1 MLMNNDMLFWE
12 FFVNLSAIIRVMMIN
27 KVMIISLIISKFL
40 LKQFQKE

>member
-1 MLMNNDMLFWE
+1 MNNDMLFWE

>member
-1 MLMNNDMLFWE
+1 MNNDMLFWE

-40 LKQFQKE
+40 PKQFQKE

>member
-1 MLMNNDMLFWE
+1 MNNDMLSWE